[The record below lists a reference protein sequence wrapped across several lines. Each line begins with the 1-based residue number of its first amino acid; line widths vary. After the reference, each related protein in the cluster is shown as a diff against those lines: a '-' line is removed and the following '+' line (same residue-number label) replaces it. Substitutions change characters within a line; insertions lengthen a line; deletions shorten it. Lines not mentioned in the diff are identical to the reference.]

1 MKSLIKFSFSRF
13 SESYD
18 REALLQKEAAQLLV
32 EFAGILEGRGI
43 DLGCGTGFVY
53 RFSRWKDMVGIDI
66 SEDMI
71 RFYRKFNQN
80 GIIADMEALPFRE
93 NSFDYAISNFSLH
106 WADFPG
112 TVREVKRVLKKG
124 SRFVFNIP
132 VGGSMEFVEQLLG
145 NTKFDFLC
153 VPEILQTLK
162 EEGFHI
168 RDFFVEEFEKEFPD
182 GYSLLVHLHK
192 TGVAVNTGEKSLGE
206 KRKIVKKF
214 KEHRQPAVLNF
225 KLLFVSCYL

>member
-1 MKSLIKFSFSRF
+1 VKSLIKFSFSRF

-18 REALLQKEAAQLLV
+18 REALLQKESAQLLV
-32 EFAGILEGRGI
+32 EFAGIMEGRGI
-43 DLGCGTGFVY
+43 DIGCGTGFVY
-53 RFSRWKDMVGIDI
+53 RFSRWKDMIGIDI

-71 RFYRKFNQN
+71 RFYRKFNKK
-80 GIIADMEALPFRE
+80 GVIADMEALPFRE
-93 NSFDYAISNFSLH
+93 DSFDYATSNFSLH
-106 WADFPG
+106 WADFPK
-112 TVREVKRVLKKG
+112 TIREVKRVLKTDG
-124 SRFVFNIP
+124 RFVFNIP

-162 EEGFHI
+162 EEDFHI
-168 RDFFVEEFEKEFPD
+168 KDFFIENFEREFPD
-182 GYSLLVHLHK
+182 GYNLLVHLHK
-192 TGVAVNTGEKSLGE
+192 TGVAVNTREKSLGE

-214 KEHRQPAVLNF
+214 KEYKQPLILNF